1 MAREIEAGMANHLS
15 CVCPGVQIVGMSIWM
30 RRISATLVAASVLLT
45 LGACGNSGTGATNG
59 AAVVNVYNWADYIA
73 PDTIERFEAEF
84 GIKVN
89 YDIYDSAEV
98 VDVKLLAG
106 GSGYDVVVHSNQFA
120 SRLAPIGIFE
130 KLDFSRLPN
139 SRHLDTALEVKT
151 GSYEGLRDFAVLYHW
166 GTTGYAWNAEMVRAR
181 LPDHPMD
188 SADILFDPDVVSKLA
203 DCGVSLLDGPTDL
216 FPMVLA
222 YLGRDP
228 NSFDEES
235 LAAAEAQ
242 LKLVRPYIRYFSN
255 QKMIS
260 DLPNKEMCVAMS
272 WSGDFA
278 QAANRAYE
286 AGIEIDLRY
295 TLPKEGSGLWVDSF
309 YMPADAPHQDN
320 AYLFINFMMRPDV
333 AADIAN
339 TVYYANSN
347 RSSWKLMKPEILNN
361 PAIFPDEETWDLLYP
376 IKSADPKRERP
387 RTRAFARV
395 KSGI

>member
-1 MAREIEAGMANHLS
+1 
-15 CVCPGVQIVGMSIWM
+15 MSI
-30 RRISATLVAASVLLT
+30 RTRSISTTLVAASALLT
-45 LGACGNSGTGATNG
+45 LGACSISGTDGTNG
-59 AAVVNVYNWADYIA
+59 ADVVNIYNWAEYIA
-73 PDTIERFEAEF
+73 PDTVARFEAEY

-89 YDIYDSAEV
+89 YDIYDSSEV

-106 GSGYDVVVHSNQFA
+106 SSGYDVVVHSNQFA
-120 SRLAPIGIFE
+120 SRLAPIGVFK

-139 SRHLDTALEVKT
+139 TRHLDTAIRAKT
-151 GSYEGLRDFAVLYHW
+151 DTYVGLRDFSVPYHW

-188 SADILFDPDVVSKLA
+188 SGDVLFDPDVVSKLA
-203 DCGVSLLDGPTDL
+203 DCGVSLLDGATDL

-222 YLGRDP
+222 YLGREP
-228 NSFDEES
+228 NAVDEES

-260 DLPNKEMCVAMS
+260 DLPNKEVCVAMS

-278 QAANRAYE
+278 QAAARAHE

-295 TLPKEGSGLWVDSF
+295 TLPKEGSGLWVDSLLI
-309 YMPADAPHQDN
+309 PSDAPHPDN

-339 TVYYANSN
+339 TIHYANSN
-347 RSSWKLMKPEILNN
+347 RSSWEYMKPEIINN

-376 IKSADPKRERP
+376 IRSADPKRERP

>member
-1 MAREIEAGMANHLS
+1 
-15 CVCPGVQIVGMSIWM
+15 MSIWM
-30 RRISATLVAASVLLT
+30 RSISATLVAASVLLT
-45 LGACGNSGTGATNG
+45 LGACANDGVDGANG

-89 YDIYDSAEV
+89 YDLYDSSEV

-106 GSGYDVVVHSNQFA
+106 RSGYDVVVHSNQFA

-139 SRHLDTALEVKT
+139 SRHLDAAVRAKT
-151 GSYEGLRDFAVLYHW
+151 DTYEGLRDFSVPYHW
-166 GTTGYAWNAEMVRAR
+166 GTTGYAWNADMVRAR

-188 SADILFDPDVVSKLA
+188 SADVLFDPDVVSKLA
-203 DCGVSLLDGPTDL
+203 DCGVSLLDGATDL

-228 NSFDEES
+228 NSLDEEN

-255 QKMIS
+255 QKMMS
-260 DLPNKEMCVAMS
+260 DLPNKEVCVAMS

-278 QAANRAYE
+278 QAANRAHE
-286 AGIEIDLRY
+286 AGVEIDLRY

-309 YMPADAPHQDN
+309 FVPADAPHPDN
-320 AYLFINFMMRPDV
+320 AHVFINFMMRPDV

-339 TVYYANSN
+339 TMYYANSN
-347 RSSWKLMKPEILNN
+347 RSSWELIKPEILNN

-376 IKSADPKRERP
+376 IVSPDPKRERP

>member
-1 MAREIEAGMANHLS
+1 MTDR
-15 CVCPGVQIVGMSIWM
+15 
-30 RRISATLVAASVLLT
+30 ATYRTALFFLASFL
-45 LGACGNSGTGATNG
+45 LGACSSNSNDNAATAN
-59 AAVVNVYNWADYIA
+59 VVNVYNWADYLA
-73 PDTIERFEAEF
+73 PDTLEKFESEY

-89 YDIYDSAEV
+89 YDIYDSSEV

-106 GSGYDVVVHSNQFA
+106 NSGYDVVVHSNQFS
-120 SRLAPIGIFE
+120 SRLAPIGVFE
-130 KLDFSRLPN
+130 KLDKTRLRNIDNLDPDVFSRIGVYHEVADYNLP
-139 SRHLDTALEVKT
+139 
-151 GSYEGLRDFAVLYHW
+151 YHW
-166 GTTGYAWNAEMVRAR
+166 GTTGYAWNVDMVRAR

-188 SADILFDPDVVSKLA
+188 SGDVLFDPDVVSKLA

-222 YLGRDP
+222 YLGLDP
-228 NSFDEES
+228 SAVDDES

-260 DLPNKEMCVAMS
+260 DLPNKEVCVAMS

-278 QAANRAYE
+278 QAATRAAE
-286 AGIEIDLRY
+286 AGVDIELRY
-295 TLPKEGSGLWVDSF
+295 TVPKEGSGLWVDGLYIPS
-309 YMPADAPHQDN
+309 DAPHLDN
-320 AYLFINFMMRPDV
+320 AYLFLDFLLRPDI

-339 TVYYANSN
+339 TVFYANAN
-347 RSSWKLMKPEILNN
+347 AASWQFIKPEIVNN
-361 PAIFPDEETWDLLYP
+361 PSIFPDEETWKRLYP
-376 IKSADPKRERP
+376 ILSADPKRERP